1 MHIKGGSI
9 HNLKKFFAFMRM
21 KYTPPVH
28 KDLSAIFWSGKKENI
43 TKKYNPSGCGQRDC
57 GVSLLLLLFAIGL
70 SCFGLGCRFIIHRA
84 CPLNRFN
91 AGWRIAVSYRA
102 TRRLRSIHR
111 RPLRWCIGWNR
122 SRCGLTMII
131 LI

>member
-1 MHIKGGSI
+1 MHHLRGVYPQFKKVFRFSANEI
-9 HNLKKFFAFMRM
+9 HTSCAQRFICNIL
-21 KYTPPVH
+21 
-28 KDLSAIFWSGKKENI
+28 SGKKENI
-43 TKKYNPSGCGQRDC
+43 TAKYNPSGYGQRDY

-70 SCFGLGCRFIIHRA
+70 SCFGLGCRFIFNRT
-84 CPLNRFN
+84 CSLNRFN

-102 TRRLRSIHR
+102 TRCLRSIHR